1 VNLALGAAEAIDL
14 DTSILVQ
21 KPYRSIL
28 RLATPTVI
36 AMLTQ
41 SAVNEID
48 VVFFSHLPCPAG
60 GICESSNGQAALLP
74 SLIIVWLFGG
84 SLSAISVGTQ
94 ALTARRYAERN
105 YEAAGAV
112 LTNAVFFCLIAGIVA
127 SLLGAFV
134 IPRLLGAMIK
144 VPEVRDTAIAYSNWR
159 LMGIMSM
166 AMTQAIKA
174 FFDGIG
180 KTHVH
185 LVAAV
190 VMNVFNVFF
199 CFSFIFGNF
208 GAPRLGAP
216 GAGLSAFLATWIGL
230 FIMVFY
236 GWGERRRY
244 RPMQLGNLSLKLTWD
259 LLKLSIPAA
268 IATSVMMFGFGLF
281 SSIVG
286 KLDAMQTQLGSE
298 AVNSA
303 ATTDIVEI
311 LKLTFT
317 ACIAFGTT
325 TATLVSQSLGRKRP
339 EDAARFGWASV
350 RLGLVI
356 FGVIGLSEGVLFT
369 EPLVNFISHSAAVRQ
384 VMMNPMRLMGV
395 VTPVI
400 AVAMILSEAL
410 FGAGNTRFVAVAQ
423 LVLIFG
429 VLVPAAWVLGLNLHM
444 GLMGIWTSACVYSV
458 LAAITMS
465 LKFRRG
471 DWKAIQL

>member
-1 VNLALGAAEAIDL
+1 
-14 DTSILVQ
+14 
-21 KPYRSIL
+21 
-28 RLATPTVI
+28 
-36 AMLTQ
+36 MLTQ

-48 VVFFSHLPCPAG
+48 VIFFSHLPCPPG

-94 ALTARRYAERN
+94 ALTARRYAERD
-105 YEAAGAV
+105 YHAAGAV
-112 LTNAVFFCLIAGIVA
+112 LANAVFFCLIAGILA
-127 SLLGAFV
+127 SLLGAFA

-144 VPEVRDTAIAYSNWR
+144 VPEVRATAIEYSNWR
-159 LMGIMSM
+159 LMGIVSM
-166 AMTQAIKA
+166 AMTQAIKS

-190 VMNVFNVFF
+190 VMNVFNVLF

-230 FIMVFY
+230 FIMIFY
-236 GWGERRRY
+236 GWGDRKRY
-244 RPMQLGNLSLKLTWD
+244 RPARVSNLSGRLMWD
-259 LLKLSIPAA
+259 LLKLSVPAA

-286 KLDAMQTQLGSE
+286 KLDAAQTALGSE

-303 ATTDIVEI
+303 ATTDIVAI

-317 ACIAFGTT
+317 ACIAFGTS
-325 TATLVSQSLGRKRP
+325 TATLVSQSLGAKRP
-339 EDAARFGWASV
+339 EDAVKFGWASV
-350 RLGLVI
+350 RLGLVV
-356 FGVIGLSEGVLFT
+356 FGVIGLCEGVLFT
-369 EPLVNFISHSAAVRQ
+369 GPIVDFISHSDAVRA
-384 VMMNPMRLMGV
+384 VTMGPMRMMGI

-410 FGAGNTRFVAVAQ
+410 FGAGNTRFVALAQ

-429 VLVPAAWVLGLNLHM
+429 VLVPGAWFLGLNAHM

-465 LKFRRG
+465 VKFRG
-471 DWKAIQL
+471 GSWKTIKL